1 MLTGAIL
8 AGGNSRRMDGVNKAL
23 LPFGNERILE
33 RQIRSMKELCDEVIL
48 VTNEPRLFLPI
59 VGSSIRIITDF
70 MKGQGPLGGMHA
82 AFTLSRHSDI
92 WVVGGDMPFISS
104 EAAERMWQIKQQ
116 QRCMA
121 VVPLLEGETHP
132 LHAVYDKRC
141 ASYAAQQL
149 EAGNNK
155 VKDLLGGVTHCLLEQ
170 EGFGS
175 LRSDPSFVFN
185 VNTPQDYKEALAYM
199 GRTTI

>member
-8 AGGNSRRMDGVNKAL
+8 AGGRNGEMNGVNKAL
-23 LPFGNERILE
+23 LPLGDERMLE
-33 RQIRSMKELCDEVIL
+33 RQIRMMKELCEEVIL

-70 MKGQGPLGGMHA
+70 IKNQGPLGGMHA
-82 AFTLSRHSDI
+82 AFTLSRHTDI

-104 EAAERMWQIKQQ
+104 EIAERLWRIKQQ

-121 VVPLLEGETHP
+121 VVPALYGEVYP
-132 LHAVYDKRC
+132 MHAIYDKRC
-141 ASYAAQQL
+141 ASYAMEQM
-149 EAGNNK
+149 EAGGNK
-155 VKDLLGGVTHCLLEQ
+155 VMQLLGSVAHCMIEPEALGGLEKA
-170 EGFGS
+170 
-175 LRSDPSFVFN
+175 RSFTFQ
-185 VNTPQDYKEALAYM
+185 VNTPEDYEQALGYI